1 MRSATVRGEGVI
13 SVDGREGHSATAGGS
28 QEPTKQQQQKKKRCA
43 FLTVN
48 HKAKDIVCVQYKKFQ
63 AQSRSRAKG

>member
-1 MRSATVRGEGVI
+1 MRSATVRGGVI
-13 SVDGREGHSATAGGS
+13 SVNGRDGHSAMAGGS
-28 QEPTKQQQQKKKRCA
+28 QEPTKQQQKKQCA